1 MVSRLDLD
9 GVGSPMGLVSKI
21 LQAEPDLK
29 IPVPIEDLAGQ
40 LDIEDIKPLKTESFL
55 GGLVTNEART
65 LGFVLVKDDL
75 RLGRR
80 RFTIAHELGHFL
92 CPSHKITAGDRFL
105 CTRKAMSVWDVKAS
119 DTNWRIE
126 AEANRFAALILIPP
140 PVLRPFLAGKRY
152 ADLNTVLEMHRMFAV
167 SKEMAARAYAEYFHE
182 PVAVLINR
190 HGKLCYAYRHKEFP
204 RLDIERGQ
212 PLPEISIV
220 QQHKSLAGLT
230 SSDPTDPAHWIDERD
245 AQTVIALYEQVLP
258 QANGFAMVQLKAI
271 LRDEEDRDEDE
282 DLTSKQRFARR
293 MEKWR

>member
-1 MVSRLDLD
+1 
-9 GVGSPMGLVSKI
+9 MGLVSKI

-40 LDIEDIKPLKTESFL
+40 LDIEDIQPLKTEGFL

-92 CPSHKITAGDRFL
+92 CPSHKLTAGDRFL

-140 PVLRPFLAGKRY
+140 PVLRPFLARKRY

-182 PVAVLINR
+182 PVAVLITR
-190 HGKLCYAYRHKEFP
+190 HGKLRYAYRHKEFP
-204 RLDIERGQ
+204 RLDLERGQ

-220 QQHKSLAGLT
+220 QQHKSLTGLT
-230 SSDPTDPAHWIDERD
+230 SSDSTDPAHWIDERD
-245 AQTVIALYEQVLP
+245 VQTVIALYEQVLP